1 MKWRQAS
8 SVLCN
13 IYSIIALTTCSI
25 CTIWNVQ
32 LSYSCFVIFVNS
44 MSMSFNLWD
53 NYWSC
58 LFYPDLTHL
67 CNFECNIGTK
77 HLALLWT
84 ENWTSTVCCGWAF
97 CMFRIIRKHV
107 DCEVVNG
114 NIPAS
119 CWFRIHIAKGGPSAS
134 GRDLP
139 PVTGRSRVRVVVSS
153 HCTSEGKALTPFPRP
168 RTERE
173 LSALGTPFFF
183 VWVISACSVP
193 PQNFKKC
200 YSTYHIECLRLVH
213 GALNV
218 DEKN

>member
-1 MKWRQAS
+1 MPRYVCPTLNFVNLLLFLLLQTS
-8 SVLCN
+8 YVNSSLFLCTYSVLFNCTMSRLHIHELDSVFIY

-58 LFYPDLTHL
+58 LFYPNLTHL

-84 ENWTSTVCCGWAF
+84 ENWTSTVSCGWAF

-139 PVTGRSRVRVVVSS
+139 PVTGRSRVRVAVSP
-153 HCTSEGKALTPFPRP
+153 HCTGEGKA
-168 RTERE
+168 
-173 LSALGTPFFF
+173 
-183 VWVISACSVP
+183 C
-193 PQNFKKC
+193 
-200 YSTYHIECLRLVH
+200 H
-213 GALNV
+213 
-218 DEKN
+218 